1 MKKMKVGSYVG
12 LGFIGI
18 ILIVGLICAGS
29 IVETVEKGTYQVKQ
43 AAISGEMSAKMTP
56 GLWFQNF
63 GDIDTW
69 PKAETYFFTHDNDTK
84 GDVDEDTSIEVRFND
99 GSMCKI
105 SGTLRIILPTTES
118 DAISLV
124 TDRGHKTYV
133 DLQEKLI
140 KPTVRNVLRSTAN
153 LMSARESYS
162 EKRLDFITWTR
173 DQIENGVYKTEE
185 EIKEVEDL
193 VTGEKTWKKVKKI
206 RTHEGTPLY
215 EANPMKDTGIVL
227 ANFEIKSF
235 VYEEK
240 VRNQIAA
247 QQEAR
252 MAVETAK
259 AKAEEAKQEELKAVA
274 EGKKNVAIA
283 KYEKE
288 QEKVK
293 AVVDAQKAKEVEE
306 LNAERDKNV
315 AVIAGN
321 KRKEV
326 AQLDRDAAKLK
337 KEELILLGEG
347 ESERKRLVLEAD
359 GALEQKLAAIV
370 EMNRDAMDAM
380 AKRPVPANYF
390 AGSGGNGTTGSSGY
404 DEEMVRVLKLMNMQL
419 VKGLNIDM
427 EVQGMHPK
435 Q

>member
-12 LGFIGI
+12 LGFLGI
-18 ILIVGLICAGS
+18 ILLVGLICAGS

-56 GLWFQNF
+56 GLWWQNF
-63 GDIDTW
+63 GDIDVW

-105 SGTLRIILPTTES
+105 SGTLRIVMPTTES
-118 DAISLV
+118 EAIKLTSEQ
-124 TDRGHKTYV
+124 GHKTYADV
-133 DLQEKLI
+133 QEKLI
-140 KPTVRNVLRSTAN
+140 KPTLRNVLRSTAN

-162 EKRLDFITWTR
+162 EKRLDFITWSR
-173 DQIENGVYKTEE
+173 DQISNGVYKTKEE
-185 EIKEVEDL
+185 VKEVEDL
-193 VTGEKTWKKVKKI
+193 VTGEKTWKKVKVI
-206 RTHEGTPLY
+206 REHEGVPLY
-215 EANPMKDTGIVL
+215 EDNPMQNTGIVL

-235 VYEEK
+235 VYEKK
-240 VRNQIAA
+240 VQAQISK

-259 AKAEEAKQEELKAVA
+259 AKAEEAKQDELKAVA

-288 QEKVK
+288 QEKIK

-306 LNAERDKNV
+306 LNAARDKNV
-315 AVIAGN
+315 AVIAGQQ
-321 KRKEV
+321 RKEV
-326 AQLDRDAAKLK
+326 AALDRDAAKLK

-347 ESERKRLVLEAD
+347 ESERKRLVLAAD
-359 GALEQKLAAIV
+359 GALEQKLKAV
-370 EMNRDAMDAM
+370 VQMNQDAMIAL
-380 AKRPVPANYF
+380 AKRPVPQNYF
-390 AGSGGNGTTGSSGY
+390 AGGGTNGSTGASGY

-419 VKGLNIDM
+419 VKGLNLDM
-427 EVQGMHPK
+427 TVKGQ

>member
-1 MKKMKVGSYVG
+1 MKVGKYVG
-12 LGFIGI
+12 LGFLGILIIIGI
-18 ILIVGLICAGS
+18 VCAGS

-105 SGTLRIILPTTES
+105 SGTLRIIMPTTES
-118 DAISLV
+118 DAIALV
-124 TDRGHKTYV
+124 TERGHKTYRDV
-133 DLQEKLI
+133 QEKLI

-162 EKRLDFITWTR
+162 EKRLDFIAWAR
-173 DQIENGVYKTEE
+173 DQIEKGVYKTEE

-206 RTHEGTPLY
+206 RTDKGSPLH

-306 LNAERDKNV
+306 LNAARDKNV
-315 AVIAGN
+315 AVIAGE

-326 AQLDRDAAKLK
+326 AALDRDAAKLK

-347 ESERKRLVLEAD
+347 EAKRKRLVLEAD
-359 GALEQKLAAIV
+359 GALEQKLAAYKAVSGYYAEAI
-370 EMNRDAMDAM
+370 RDYKGDW
-380 AKRPVPANYF
+380 VPKTVL
-390 AGSGGNGTTGSSGY
+390 GGSSGTGGA
-404 DEEMVRVLKLMNMQL
+404 MNGAQAL
-419 VKGLNIDM
+419 IDLLTVKTAKDLSLDM
-427 EVQGMHPK
+427 SVPQGATTTK
-435 Q
+435 